1 MIGIVGVCIVFVMV
15 FGGYMF
21 AGGKIGI
28 ILHALPFEMMIIAGA
43 ALGAFVIANDNHG
56 IKHTL
61 KDIAKVF
68 KGPHWKTQDFQ
79 DLLCLMFQLI
89 RIARSNPVE
98 LDQHIEDPGASAIFN
113 TYPRILANSEA
124 VALICDTLRSASMN
138 YDDPHQVEEVLT
150 KRIEKNYAEAQHSAH
165 TLQIMADGLP
175 ALGIVAAVLGVI
187 KTMAS
192 IDQPPEILGKMIGG
206 ALVGTFL
213 GVFLSYGLVGPFA
226 NRVRAVIDEDQ
237 HFYNL
242 IREVMVAAL
251 HNHAPNICVEV
262 GRQNTP
268 AEPAPHLQRARR
280 RAARLEA
287 EPRGMIRAGLARPR
301 GARAAAA
308 PALAAEG
315 GPILRRR
322 ARRLLAPRAGD
333 RSDHRVVA
341 GDRRRAAPPSSSRAS
356 ALDFGTDGDLR
367 EDAERRASGR

>member
-1 MIGIVGVCIVFVMV
+1 MPHELL
-15 FGGYMF
+15 
-21 AGGKIGI
+21 I
-28 ILHALPFEMMIIAGA
+28 IFGA
-43 ALGAFVIANDNHG
+43 ALGAFVIANDSHG

-89 RIARSNPVE
+89 KIARSNPVE
-98 LDQHIEDPGASAIFN
+98 LDQHIEDPGASSIFS
-113 TYPRILANSEA
+113 TYPRILADDEA

-138 YDDPHQVEEVLT
+138 YDDPHQVEEVLN
-150 KRIEKNYAEAQHSAH
+150 KRIEQNYHNAQHSAH
-165 TLQIMADGLP
+165 TLQTMADGLP

-213 GVFLSYGLVGPFA
+213 GVFLAYGFVGPFGS
-226 NRVRAVIDEDQ
+226 RVRAVVDEDQ

-268 AEPAPHLQRARR
+268 SSLRPSYNELEGALRASKQS
-280 RAARLEA
+280 
-287 EPRGMIRAGLARPR
+287 
-301 GARAAAA
+301 
-308 PALAAEG
+308 LAA
-315 GPILRRR
+315 
-322 ARRLLAPRAGD
+322 
-333 RSDHRVVA
+333 
-341 GDRRRAAPPSSSRAS
+341 
-356 ALDFGTDGDLR
+356 
-367 EDAERRASGR
+367 